1 MGTKRLALQGR
12 RSWAVVCLVGW
23 LCVAVTTA
31 CAGEGDPMAK
41 VSMSD
46 SADVGKSL
54 RAQGWV
60 VTLIEQPQQRK
71 QVGSVEGAFPGG
83 SESDHFVAA
92 GFSSMPEA
100 EGMWLILG
108 IELTNESGDLAMLSI
123 KLLTVVDDQ
132 GREASLEGITVHS
145 PHIWSEE
152 RWMKEENQ
160 LIQVVMYDEEVRQGP
175 LIYDVPEDAT
185 GLKLVMQG
193 TDETIDL
200 GF

>member
-123 KLLTVVDDQ
+123 KLLKVVDAQ
-132 GREASLEGITVHS
+132 GREVALEGITIHS

-160 LIQVVMYDEEVRQGP
+160 LMTP
-175 LIYDVPEDAT
+175 LKE
-185 GLKLVMQG
+185 L
-193 TDETIDL
+193 
-200 GF
+200 